1 MDGKYSIPASCNH
14 SVKYGDANR
23 GYAYAILV
31 FRSFL
36 VMHILCFYLVASPD
50 YGMEGSNIV
59 IAVLI
64 PAAVVLLVILG
75 IYLYF
80 AK

>member
-1 MDGKYSIPASCNH
+1 
-14 SVKYGDANR
+14 
-23 GYAYAILV
+23 
-31 FRSFL
+31 
-36 VMHILCFYLVASPD
+36 MHILCFYSVASPD